1 MTTRTKLLIFDSVIV
16 LICVAV
22 LTSFFVMPFFG
33 VKASIKMTPED
44 IAELVSDSMSG
55 DDSEGVSSV
64 MSLEKA
70 EWEKIVGSDG
80 FELDFFS
87 VQLVTSTTLS
97 SLWAD
102 SEAIVRDF
110 VDINV
115 EKMLDTLIPVF
126 ERIIKSAIPV
136 ASKKLLDEAITG
148 RLGDAALVK
157 GEELKQAISDA
168 GVTDEYIEKKID
180 MIIEAIS
187 DETATVD
194 SLADTFI
201 DTVSEVFD
209 MVRENG
215 GEKFKDVALTD
226 DNKSEIRERV
236 ADVLAQLTDESG
248 KISIDNMID
257 ELITRGL
264 DALEGSENAPEGDE
278 KTPEDGENTTEDD
291 RVVVHPAFGRA
302 APPAT
307 VKKQGG
313 ESMLKER
320 LGKFI
325 RDAIDDELVYI
336 FAFAMRVMA
345 CFIFLTLLVWVYVLV
360 KTVIKMTT
368 KKPAVKLIMPVC
380 LGWIP
385 YVLLSVLPTA
395 AAMFLVKQ
403 TGISHGSGI
412 SEQLSKVDISF
423 TTCTVTAFI
432 AAIALFVISFFN
444 RTLRKRA
451 ELEEKTPKCEEI
463 Q

>member
-1 MTTRTKLLIFDSVIV
+1 MTTRTKLLIFDSVIA

-22 LTSFFVMPFFG
+22 LASFFVMPFFG
-33 VKASIKMTPED
+33 VKASIKMTSED

-55 DDSEGVSSV
+55 DDSEGVSS
-64 MSLEKA
+64 MLSLEKA

-102 SEAIVRDF
+102 SEEIVRDF

-115 EKMLDTLIPVF
+115 EKTLDTLIPVF
-126 ERIIKSAIPV
+126 ERIIKNAIPV

-226 DNKSEIRERV
+226 DNKSEIRGQV
-236 ADVLAQLTDESG
+236 ADVLARLTDDSG
-248 KISIDNMID
+248 MISIDNLID
-257 ELITRGL
+257 VLISRGL
-264 DALEGSENAPEGDE
+264 DALEGNENTAEGD
-278 KTPEDGENTTEDD
+278 ENTTEDN
-291 RVVVHPAFGRA
+291 REVVIVAEKRRIA
-302 APPAT
+302 AHSAT
-307 VKKQGG
+307 VKKQVG

-345 CFIFLTLLVWVYVLV
+345 CFILLTLLVWVYVLV

-423 TTCTVTAFI
+423 TTCTFTAFI
-432 AAIALFVISFFN
+432 ASIALFVISFFN

-451 ELEEKTPKCEEI
+451 ELEEKMPKCEEI
-463 Q
+463 H